1 MRCVIQVPELEANP
15 PIGEPKIAAGAAM
28 VDRSKDEFRSEV
40 IYVRHIKRH
49 RTLSILGFVRAL
61 N

>member
-15 PIGEPKIAAGAAM
+15 PISDPKIAAGAAM
-28 VDRSKDEFRSEV
+28 VGRLKDEFRSEV
-40 IYVRHIKRH
+40 IYVKHIKRH
-49 RTLSILGFVRAL
+49 RTLSILSFVGAL